1 MLSKPSFKE
10 ELRRYLE
17 ERAADPKREHIGTTN
32 RQIIERWKRRTDADD
47 IWDPLSAACP
57 HHLAPADLVKAVIRF
72 RARAQSI
79 VNRIYGVTV
88 PAPDV
93 VALRKK
99 LVDQGPR
106 VQCRLPAKLRATGH
120 PRGKFCSTF
129 VVRGQ
134 RAALWPGESDFR
146 QELETAGH

>member
-99 LVDQGPR
+99 LVDQGR
-106 VQCRLPAKLRATGH
+106 TGAVQIAGEVACHRTPT
-120 PRGKFCSTF
+120 RGILFDVCCA
-129 VVRGQ
+129 
-134 RAALWPGESDFR
+134 RAASGPMARRKRF
-146 QELETAGH
+146 